1 MCCSAVTLT
10 FGAKAKVGI
19 KGQQFAG
26 MDYTRERMRTY
37 VNSCNS
43 TVPLPLLV

>member
-19 KGQQFAG
+19 KGRQFAR
-26 MDYTRERMRTY
+26 MDYTHERM
-37 VNSCNS
+37 
-43 TVPLPLLV
+43 